1 MRLMFSPQVHVST
14 SFYPSQG
21 TIRRTG
27 HGFRSSI
34 DPATHF
40 LLRRT
45 NNCGN
50 VAIGR
55 LPSCIT
61 CSFWACRRSLPSRF
75 AGRRGGRTEG
85 SGTGRRGREP
95 LCPHPAYAARSTGR
109 SLICT
114 AHRVPRIRRARF
126 SQVPDRRLASRISL
140 FRSRSCRRLI
150 VVIAASDRCLPQEIV
165 REGPGYRI
173 VLPGACVTR
182 RAVVELLHEAG
193 LGAHVGESGCRQ
205 QRQLRRQLW

>member
-85 SGTGRRGREP
+85 SGTGRRGSGTLMSAPGLRRPQHRP
-95 LCPHPAYAARSTGR
+95 LVDLHCAPCAAYPPRSISVEHRFQIADWPVGFLCFGR
-109 SLICT
+109 
-114 AHRVPRIRRARF
+114 
-126 SQVPDRRLASRISL
+126 
-140 FRSRSCRRLI
+140 
-150 VVIAASDRCLPQEIV
+150 
-165 REGPGYRI
+165 
-173 VLPGACVTR
+173 
-182 RAVVELLHEAG
+182 
-193 LGAHVGESGCRQ
+193 AHVEGSSSSSLRQ
-205 QRQLRRQLW
+205 TDACPKRSFARDRAIASSCQGRA

>member
-85 SGTGRRGREP
+85 SGTGRPGSGTLMSAPGLRRPQHRP
-95 LCPHPAYAARSTGR
+95 LVDLHCAPCAAYPPRSIFTGSR
-109 SLICT
+109 SPIGQSDFSVPVALMSK
-114 AHRVPRIRRARF
+114 AHRRHRCVRPMLAPR
-126 SQVPDRRLASRISL
+126 DRSRGTGLSHRLARGVRNPAS
-140 FRSRSCRRLI
+140 SC
-150 VVIAASDRCLPQEIV
+150 
-165 REGPGYRI
+165 
-173 VLPGACVTR
+173 
-182 RAVVELLHEAG
+182 
-193 LGAHVGESGCRQ
+193 
-205 QRQLRRQLW
+205 